1 MDDWL
6 KQFQQDLETAVNA
19 TLGQTEQFLDELAEQ
34 AAAVVSPMLDA
45 ADELADELADQVMEN
60 VAPPISQALDD
71 FEAQIDPV
79 VGAAVTWCEQTMA
92 PLHQTLTPWLQNHPK
107 CAGCSYYHGE
117 SYGGEML
124 VCALH
129 PTGPEDYDVCPDW
142 DSVWP
147 QPEEK

>member
-6 KQFQQDLETAVNA
+6 KQLQQDLQEAVYS
-19 TLGQTEQFLDELAEQ
+19 TLDKTEQFLDELADQ
-34 AAAVVSPMLDA
+34 AADVVMPVLDA
-45 ADELADELADQVMEN
+45 ADELADELAEHVVEN
-60 VAPPISQALDD
+60 ISPPLSQALD
-71 FEAQIDPV
+71 ELETQVEPV
-79 VGAAVTWCEQTMA
+79 VGSVVSWCEQTVA
-92 PLHQTLTPWLQNHPK
+92 PIHQTLTPWLQNHPK

-129 PTGPEDYDVCPDW
+129 PNGPEEYAECPDW

-147 QPEEK
+147 TPKE

>member
-6 KQFQQDLETAVNA
+6 KQFQDDLQAAFDN
-19 TLGQTEQFLDELAEQ
+19 TLEQTELFLDQLADHTLEAVTPVLDAADQLADELAEQ
-34 AAAVVSPMLDA
+34 VVENISPPL
-45 ADELADELADQVMEN
+45 
-60 VAPPISQALDD
+60 SQALD
-71 FEAQIDPV
+71 ELETQIDPL
-79 VGAAVTWCEQTMA
+79 VGSMVSWCEQTMA
-92 PLHQTLTPWLQNHPK
+92 PIHQTLTPWLQNHPK

-129 PTGPEDYDVCPDW
+129 PSGPEQDECPDW

-147 QPEEK
+147 QPEE

>member
-6 KQFQQDLETAVNA
+6 KQLHQDLQAAADNTIN
-19 TLGQTEQFLDELAEQ
+19 QTERFLDELAEQ
-34 AAAVVSPMLDA
+34 TLELITPVLDA
-45 ADELADELADQVMEN
+45 ADDLADDLAEQVMEN
-60 VAPPISQALDD
+60 MAPPLSQALDEL
-71 FEAQIDPV
+71 EAQVEPW
-79 VGAAVTWCEQTMA
+79 VGSAVSWCEQTLA
-92 PLHQTLTPWLQNHPK
+92 PVHQTLTPWLQNHPK

-129 PTGPEDYDVCPDW
+129 PSGPEEYDECPDW

-147 QPEEK
+147 TSEE

>member
-6 KQFQQDLETAVNA
+6 KRWQADLQATVDEALEQTGQLFDELAEQVVEAVSPMVNA
-19 TLGQTEQFLDELAEQ
+19 ADDALDELAEQ
-34 AAAVVSPMLDA
+34 VNENISPPLT
-45 ADELADELADQVMEN
+45 
-60 VAPPISQALDD
+60 QALDEL
-71 FEAQIDPV
+71 EAQIDPW
-79 VGAAVTWCEQTMA
+79 VGSAVTWCEQTMA
-92 PLHQTLTPWLQNHPK
+92 PIHQTLTPWLQNHPK

-129 PTGPEDYDVCPDW
+129 PTGPEQDTCPDW

-147 QPEEK
+147 QSED